1 MSGCWLCISYYLPNP
16 FSLGFSLTGLA
27 RGGQQVTKCKE
38 MFVKA
43 IELMIELASLQVRE
57 RESGLTKE
65 DVITSLAF
73 SSLDIICDTR

>member
-57 RESGLTKE
+57 REWANEGRRHNKPCLFFFRHH
-65 DVITSLAF
+65 L
-73 SSLDIICDTR
+73 

>member
-1 MSGCWLCISYYLPNP
+1 MSSCWLCISYYLPTNLNP

-57 RESGLTKE
+57 RVG
-65 DVITSLAF
+65 
-73 SSLDIICDTR
+73 